1 MVIPASLVMISVR
14 GARALAL
21 TSEPQGKVCGAL
33 PGRMNFLSKRE
44 MCEGKA
50 SSVER
55 PIALGALDCALESH
69 CQRGS
74 PEAGE
79 GLDPWQHS
87 RGAAPTLALPSPSS
101 LPGVRPPHS
110 LRLLGG
116 RPEPAKAT
124 EPCGRS

>member
-1 MVIPASLVMISVR
+1 MVIPASLVMISVW
-14 GARALAL
+14 GACALAL
-21 TSEPQGKVCGAL
+21 TREPQGKVCGAL
-33 PGRMNFLSKRE
+33 PGRMYFLSKRE

-69 CQRGS
+69 CQRGGT
-74 PEAGE
+74 EAGE
-79 GLDPWQHS
+79 GLDPWHHS
-87 RGAAPTLALPSPSS
+87 GRAAPALALPSPSS

-116 RPEPAKAT
+116 CPEPAKAT